1 MGRGPARPTSGW
13 ARRSRSVALVTVPG
27 RRPPADARSPQRR
40 WTTHHQRDYG
50 TALAGAVPL
59 VFPDI
64 RPRAAIADAGSIC
77 TECNNERVTST
88 PPVDGRSALRAE
100 RRRAILDAARALAT
114 EHGPDGFTV
123 EQVASRA
130 GVSRRTV
137 FNHVAGLDQLL
148 VAVCEQILAE
158 ATVDLLA
165 EVERRTAD
173 LPQGGAGGRAALD
186 AVAEATRGVDLPT
199 AIATI
204 HRVLGCPEVGDE
216 RAQRISR
223 TAFDHV
229 GGRLREQVVARAPAL
244 DPVDLEIDLALLFS
258 GIVTIAGLWLEQHP
272 DLAPDVPPDARAD
285 WDALLDR
292 VLLRLRTGGAG

>member
-1 MGRGPARPTSGW
+1 M
-13 ARRSRSVALVTVPG
+13 
-27 RRPPADARSPQRR
+27 
-40 WTTHHQRDYG
+40 TT
-50 TALAGAVPL
+50 
-59 VFPDI
+59 
-64 RPRAAIADAGSIC
+64 
-77 TECNNERVTST
+77 T

-100 RRRAILDAARALAT
+100 RRRAILDAARTLAT

-123 EQVASRA
+123 EQVAAVA

-158 ATVDLLA
+158 ATVALLA

-173 LPQGGAGGRAALD
+173 LPPGAAGGRAALD
-186 AVAEATRGVDLPT
+186 AMAEATRVVDLPT

-204 HRVLGCPEVGDE
+204 HRLLGCPEIGDE

-229 GGRLREQVVARAPAL
+229 GGRLRVQLVHRAPGL
-244 DPVDLEIDLALLFS
+244 DPVDLELDLALLFS

-272 DLAPDVPPDARAD
+272 DLAPEVPAEARTD

-292 VLLRLRTGGAG
+292 VLERLRPGHTGPSHPAPSTAP